1 MGNPILYSDGG
12 VTIPIGQS
20 VTVQFGALICS
31 LKIRAT
37 DATSGAPIAGAQ
49 VQIDGP
55 SGASLVTDSAGL
67 VTSGDVQLGTYTIQA
82 SHEALRT
89 PEPVRVTLKAGENLL
104 EVKLAPSDGAF
115 PLELR
120 AGADANTAQLVRNA
134 WVFWRQGGCDTLLRT
149 GGDGRIFSTDPS
161 NACAEPGKPWD
172 YTTPYKAQSGTEAQV
187 FFCIGN
193 KPLPQ
198 GMITAD
204 LYSSVHVGA
213 AQAGLAAVT
222 IEAPV
227 VELTK
232 PAELSLWPLL
242 FTNLSEAAQGNQSYY
257 TQGLNSG
264 AALWNQGGLTV
275 QEWGAAPAPAEQVRP
290 KPRGLA
296 IAGKVDAGATGVTI
310 QILDRDGNPLSIRS
324 APASADVREL
334 QATLAAPAAGKKPF
348 KLNLFFADPAAA
360 LGPVQVFVRAD
371 GMARSGYAAFALH
384 LLGAQ
389 LALRDEAAGGADGS
403 FPGESDEKIVV
414 DFTPSAVQVP
424 QGTLAQ
430 ALAALAPHTRA
441 RRLVMYDIA
450 VGGPRHFD
458 LPAIQWPGGAA
469 GGANAPQGIDTR
481 QSQMP
486 LWMAELHFVGIA
498 RAQLEDLLLR
508 RKHALAGAPTTLKLE
523 LDWKLQLDWRGPDFD
538 AGNNPHSYS
547 QAVETT
553 QEVTFTLGDEG
564 SIHGVDADGKVSGA
578 LSPAPARIPYPVQ
591 DRPVPNVLVSAK
603 RVFGRQGGAGQDALV
618 VQWQPEI
625 SDGGKEIIRG
635 GNGRLTL
642 QRLTIGGDRVD
653 SGISPGSGEIASPPD
668 LALPRFYIRGVNPS
682 EDEIV
687 DAIDAIVDGVYNDPG
702 RGDWI
707 TLLTLDCWQQTCRG
721 PDRRSGV
728 VGTESERHQFAYA
741 ATKRSRFRGWVYGL
755 QNSMPLFGPPHG
767 YGVGQLD
774 TPRPTDDQVWSFVH
788 NIHQSVVLLMVE
800 KGHEAY
806 DLLKGHFQTPPS
818 QRDKAAFQREVVRR
832 YNGRGPEMRWHN
844 GDWWIKP
851 NFSAAPSD
859 VRWEDP
865 ANPAKGANS
874 NINYP
879 NHALGTNVQYYTGA
893 GAQTQ
898 FLFGPDAAG
907 QEQYIQFNDPGDYG
921 PGI

>member
-1 MGNPILYSDGG
+1 
-12 VTIPIGQS
+12 
-20 VTVQFGALICS
+20 
-31 LKIRAT
+31 
-37 DATSGAPIAGAQ
+37 
-49 VQIDGP
+49 
-55 SGASLVTDSAGL
+55 
-67 VTSGDVQLGTYTIQA
+67 
-82 SHEALRT
+82 
-89 PEPVRVTLKAGENLL
+89 
-104 EVKLAPSDGAF
+104 
-115 PLELR
+115 
-120 AGADANTAQLVRNA
+120 
-134 WVFWRQGGCDTLLRT
+134 
-149 GGDGRIFSTDPS
+149 
-161 NACAEPGKPWD
+161 
-172 YTTPYKAQSGTEAQV
+172 
-187 FFCIGN
+187 
-193 KPLPQ
+193 
-198 GMITAD
+198 MITAD

-508 RKHALAGAPTTLKLE
+508 RKHALAGAPTTLRLE
-523 LDWKLQLDWRGPDFD
+523 VDWKLQLDWRGPYETWWCLENGVW
-538 AGNNPHSYS
+538 AGSLWTGKSRLTFRGGLRFRVGARRSY
-547 QAVETT
+547 AV
-553 QEVTFTLGDEG
+553 
-564 SIHGVDADGKVSGA
+564 
-578 LSPAPARIPYPVQ
+578 
-591 DRPVPNVLVSAK
+591 
-603 RVFGRQGGAGQDALV
+603 
-618 VQWQPEI
+618 EI
-625 SDGGKEIIRG
+625 SD
-635 GNGRLTL
+635 
-642 QRLTIGGDRVD
+642 
-653 SGISPGSGEIASPPD
+653 SP
-668 LALPRFYIRGVNPS
+668 
-682 EDEIV
+682 
-687 DAIDAIVDGVYNDPG
+687 
-702 RGDWI
+702 
-707 TLLTLDCWQQTCRG
+707 
-721 PDRRSGV
+721 
-728 VGTESERHQFAYA
+728 
-741 ATKRSRFRGWVYGL
+741 
-755 QNSMPLFGPPHG
+755 
-767 YGVGQLD
+767 
-774 TPRPTDDQVWSFVH
+774 
-788 NIHQSVVLLMVE
+788 
-800 KGHEAY
+800 
-806 DLLKGHFQTPPS
+806 
-818 QRDKAAFQREVVRR
+818 
-832 YNGRGPEMRWHN
+832 
-844 GDWWIKP
+844 
-851 NFSAAPSD
+851 
-859 VRWEDP
+859 
-865 ANPAKGANS
+865 
-874 NINYP
+874 
-879 NHALGTNVQYYTGA
+879 
-893 GAQTQ
+893 
-898 FLFGPDAAG
+898 
-907 QEQYIQFNDPGDYG
+907 
-921 PGI
+921 